1 MNDAFE
7 AADLFEAVD
16 WQGQSVHCENCAHR
30 EMHVE
35 GQCKLQ
41 HACVF
46 DRYALRIDRFLNW
59 NQHLAKEYLKH
70 PYFEVRAI
78 AAKYVEVFYLSQLIT
93 DVDET
98 VRWSAALRLTQRQL
112 LLLRQDPD
120 REVRIRVATRLPV
133 NELKAMMHDQDYFVR
148 TIVARRLP
156 VGLLPLMIN
165 DADCEVRAEV
175 AKRIG
180 DDGLCAMAGDQEVTV
195 RLAVVRRL
203 PAVKLPLMLGDEDWR
218 VRYEV
223 AQRIDARYL
232 SRLLDDDDEV
242 VREFAQNRQLQVVPI
257 AATQLIKQGVRI

>member
-1 MNDAFE
+1 MMTNEDA
-7 AADLFEAVD
+7 FEAVD
-16 WQGQSVHCENCAHR
+16 WLGQAIRCETCTHR
-30 EMHVE
+30 EMSAE
-35 GQCKLQ
+35 GLCKLQ

-46 DRYALRIDRFLNW
+46 DRYALRIDRFLKW
-59 NQHLAKEYLKH
+59 NPYLARDYLKH

-78 AAKYVEVFYLSQLIT
+78 AAKYVEVFYLSQLVT

-120 REVRIRVATRLPV
+120 REVRIRVATRLPLS
-133 NELKAMMHDQDYFVR
+133 ELKAMMHDSDYFVR

-156 VGLLPLMIN
+156 PGLLTLMMH
-165 DADCEVRAEV
+165 DVDREVRAEV

-180 DDGLCAMAGDQEVTV
+180 DEGLCAMAADPEVTV

-203 PAVKLPLMLGDEDWR
+203 PATQLTLLLDDEDWR

-223 AQRIDARYL
+223 AQRIDARHL
-232 SRLLDDDDEV
+232 PGLLDDDDEV
-242 VREFAQNRQLQVVPI
+242 VRECAQKRQLHAVPVTD
-257 AATQLIKQGVRI
+257 TQLMQQGASL